1 MQDIVVSLTVRE
13 KQPWRDDL
21 APVRIRTALERN
33 RPILGLAS
41 TPLVRLERSLAAA
54 VAAGAAA
61 TSLTADTVVVAGP
74 SLQVAFSLDIS
85 SPLCL

>member
-1 MQDIVVSLTVRE
+1 MVSLAVKGR
-13 KQPWRDDL
+13 QPWRDDL
-21 APVRIRTALERN
+21 VPVRIRTALERN

-61 TSLTADTVVVAGP
+61 TSLTADTVVDAVP
-74 SLQVAFSLDIS
+74 SLQVAFSRDIS
-85 SPLCL
+85 SPLYS